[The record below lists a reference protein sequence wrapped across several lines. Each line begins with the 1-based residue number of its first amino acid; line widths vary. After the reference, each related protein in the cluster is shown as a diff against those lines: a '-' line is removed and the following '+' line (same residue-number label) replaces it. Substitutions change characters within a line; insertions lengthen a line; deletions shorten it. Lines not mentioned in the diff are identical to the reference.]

1 MLEVHSVSVLLL
13 NKSWGG
19 GGMGKGTENPTLIS
33 KSALFS
39 FFRFISQ

>member
-19 GGMGKGTENPTLIS
+19 GGMGKGTENPTHI
-33 KSALFS
+33 KKCAVQ